1 MVGPMFSIFD
11 EYNFAERIALSTVVV
26 LVVSFLIT
34 KACPNFCNELQEMAS
49 HLKSLSA
56 QELIHKTLL
65 FKDWD
70 VVSPMPWKPGKL
82 DLGFLN
88 GFIAYAGIL
97 LAIVE

>member
-1 MVGPMFSIFD
+1 MAGPMFSIFL
-11 EYNFAERIALSTVVV
+11 NNTFGQRTVLSTVVLPV
-26 LVVSFLIT
+26 ECFLIT
-34 KACPNFCNELQEMAS
+34 KACLNFCNELQEMAS

-88 GFIAYAGIL
+88 GFIANAGIL

>member
-1 MVGPMFSIFD
+1 
-11 EYNFAERIALSTVVV
+11 
-26 LVVSFLIT
+26 
-34 KACPNFCNELQEMAS
+34 MAS

-56 QELIHKTLL
+56 PELIHKTLL